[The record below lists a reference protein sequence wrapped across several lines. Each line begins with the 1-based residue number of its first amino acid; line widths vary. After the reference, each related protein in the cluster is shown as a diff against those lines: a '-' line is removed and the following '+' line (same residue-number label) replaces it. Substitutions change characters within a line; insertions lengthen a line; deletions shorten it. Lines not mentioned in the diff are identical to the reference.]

1 VHQSHIGDELIAY
14 HEARARSGVGMIMTE
29 VCSGHNT
36 YDPPN
41 RISLTADEYIP
52 SLKKLTDVCHG
63 YDCTLLTQLFHPSR
77 VPAQSVDC
85 SRPVAYG
92 PSEVMDERYRYQPHP
107 LSMALIE
114 EFVEAGRRTYVAG
127 CDGVEIVASMR
138 YFVTQFMNLRI
149 NLRSDIYGDGL
160 AGRLKFLR
168 DTITTI
174 RRKTSDAFLIGI
186 RISANEMDHE
196 GLKSHEVGEICQS
209 LDGDR
214 ELDFINVIAGS
225 VFSVAGWTHAVPPM
239 FVEQDYLAPH
249 ARLIKDTI
257 DLPVF
262 VAGRINQP
270 HTAEE
275 ILLRGDADLC
285 DLVRTNICDPEFA
298 NKARTGRSEN
308 IRTCMHRVQPSLHW
322 QRRG

>member
-1 VHQSHIGDELIAY
+1 
-14 HEARARSGVGMIMTE
+14 
-29 VCSGHNT
+29 
-36 YDPPN
+36 
-41 RISLTADEYIP
+41 
-52 SLKKLTDVCHG
+52 
-63 YDCTLLTQLFHPSR
+63 
-77 VPAQSVDC
+77 
-85 SRPVAYG
+85 
-92 PSEVMDERYRYQPHP
+92 
-107 LSMALIE
+107 
-114 EFVEAGRRTYVAG
+114 
-127 CDGVEIVASMR
+127 
-138 YFVTQFMNLRI
+138 
-149 NLRSDIYGDGL
+149 
-160 AGRLKFLR
+160 
-168 DTITTI
+168 
-174 RRKTSDAFLIGI
+174 
-186 RISANEMDHE
+186 MDHE

-225 VFSVAGWTHAVPPM
+225 VSSVAGWTHAVPPM